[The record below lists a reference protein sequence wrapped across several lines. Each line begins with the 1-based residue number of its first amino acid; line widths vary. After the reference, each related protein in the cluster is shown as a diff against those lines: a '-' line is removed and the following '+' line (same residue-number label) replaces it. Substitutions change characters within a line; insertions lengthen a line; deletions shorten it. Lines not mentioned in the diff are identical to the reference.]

1 MRRSAAREQAFIL
14 IFEQSFSHDDMEQI
28 FDTAEAIMEKPLDAF
43 ASRMALG
50 AKAHAEEINEI
61 IEKNIQ
67 GWKMNRLSRVSLA
80 VLRLAVYEL
89 LWEPEVPVKVSIN
102 EAIELAK
109 KYGGADDGPFVNG
122 VLGSVAKGL
131 PENAKQKGTG
141 AEEAAEV
148 ESAE

>member
-28 FDTAEAIMEKPLDAF
+28 FDTAEAIMEKPLNAF

-50 AKAHAEEINEI
+50 AEAHAEEINEI

-80 VLRLAVYEL
+80 VLRLAVMNC
-89 LWEPEVPVKVSIN
+89 S
-102 EAIELAK
+102 
-109 KYGGADDGPFVNG
+109 
-122 VLGSVAKGL
+122 GSL
-131 PENAKQKGTG
+131 RFR
-141 AEEAAEV
+141 
-148 ESAE
+148 